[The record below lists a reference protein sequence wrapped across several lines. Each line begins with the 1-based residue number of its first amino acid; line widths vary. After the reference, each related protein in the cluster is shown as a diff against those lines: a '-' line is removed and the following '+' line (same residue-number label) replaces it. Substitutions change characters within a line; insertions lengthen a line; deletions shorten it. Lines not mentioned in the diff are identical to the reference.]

1 MTVRHLVVVGLSG
14 LLCVT
19 LNPRVHATQDHD
31 KHDDAPVGLL
41 KAVREATEQFRD
53 VRAAIAA
60 NYASLGSCV
69 SGPERGAMGIHYGN
83 GALIMDGVI
92 DAKTPELLIY
102 EQRGGRLRFVGVE
115 FLVLA
120 DAWNASHPD
129 GDAAGADGPAFPVRR
144 HAESL
149 PPAGLLR
156 AARLGVAGQSVWDVR
171 RLESRCVMRGIQPGR
186 LHALRTTSERRAGT
200 SVRSWT
206 CGWPP
211 GAGQFTEDFR
221 DADALD
227 GPIRCLVPVGATPG
241 LGNHARRKARAH
253 PRQEL
258 LKHDPRMQR
267 LAGG

>member
-102 EQRGGRLRFVGVE
+102 EQRGGKLRFVGVE

-129 GDAAGADGPAFPVRR
+129 GTPPVLMGQHFQFVGTPNRYRLPAFYELHVWAWRDNPFGTFVDWNPDVSC
-144 HAESL
+144 AEFN
-149 PPAGLLR
+149 
-156 AARLGVAGQSVWDVR
+156 
-171 RLESRCVMRGIQPGR
+171 PG
-186 LHALRTTSERRAGT
+186 
-200 SVRSWT
+200 
-206 CGWPP
+206 
-211 GAGQFTEDFR
+211 GAM
-221 DADALD
+221 
-227 GPIRCLVPVGATPG
+227 
-241 LGNHARRKARAH
+241 H
-253 PRQEL
+253 
-258 LKHDPRMQR
+258 
-267 LAGG
+267 